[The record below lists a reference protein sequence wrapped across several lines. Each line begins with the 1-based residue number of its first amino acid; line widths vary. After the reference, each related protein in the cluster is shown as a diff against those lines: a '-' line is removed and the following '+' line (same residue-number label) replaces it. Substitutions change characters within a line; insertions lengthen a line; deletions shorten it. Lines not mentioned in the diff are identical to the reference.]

1 MTLQVRLVHALGDRL
16 IDLPEKTHD
25 APLVIGR
32 ATTADIQV
40 PATTVSRRHSL
51 LYVRDGQWYI
61 QDGNG
66 GARTLVNGKPTPKP
80 TPVHSGDVVALGT
93 EPSPPTLTIDPYG
106 LLAMVETPHATETA
120 PEPVEANVPPQ
131 APKAK
136 RFPAPAAPVPSRAS
150 VPQPAGWPQ
159 QPTQIAAEHAVPA
172 GHYDEPPEPAADP
185 VADDWMAAAPVDLN
199 YQRYYVPKKNTW
211 SVAIITTVVFCGIG
225 IIGGAAYLYYKRD
238 TAARQE
244 AERLNRA
251 ATQQVIVIK
260 KQANNVFEDQQALKR
275 RAIEEA
281 TTKAAAPKVASVES
295 TAAQD
300 PGRQT
305 EEWRSVKEAHDS
317 RPPIEAIVIF
327 GDYMKQFPSSPYA
340 ADVRKYTEDALDT
353 IWWDHIVELAKE
365 RDDANKEIVA
375 KNRDIAQSAD
385 PEFKKSLQDEKA
397 VWEEKLQQAND
408 KLKEM
413 NYASETKPNIYDTA
427 LMAELRRARN
437 PVLYDGWKKGAEQ
450 KIKESRG
457 QKPVW

>member
-32 ATTADIQV
+32 ATTADVQV

-51 LYVRDGQWYI
+51 LYIHDGQWYI

-80 TPVHSGDVVALGT
+80 TPVHSGDVVTLGT

-106 LLAMVETPHATETA
+106 LLTAVETPHAVAPE
-120 PEPVEANVPPQ
+120 PEPVEAYVPPKP
-131 APKAK
+131 AKAK
-136 RFPAPAAPVPSRAS
+136 RFPAPTAPVPSGANAP
-150 VPQPAGWPQ
+150 VPTGWAQ
-159 QPTQIAAEHAVPA
+159 QPPQIAAVAAGLDDEPAEPA
-172 GHYDEPPEPAADP
+172 GDAG
-185 VADDWMAAAPVDLN
+185 ADDWLAAAPAN
-199 YQRYYVPKKNTW
+199 ASSQRYYIPKKNTW
-211 SVAIITTVVFCGIG
+211 SVPIITTVVFCGIG
-225 IIGGAAYLYYKRD
+225 IVGGAVYLYYKRD

-244 AERLNRA
+244 ADRLNRA
-251 ATQQVIVIK
+251 ATQQIIVQK
-260 KQANNVFEDQQALKR
+260 KQAKNVFEDEQALKR

-281 TTKAAAPKVASVES
+281 ATKSTAPKVASVET

-305 EEWRSVKEAHDS
+305 EEWRTVKEAHDS

-327 GDYMKQFPSSPYA
+327 GDYMKQFPGTPYA

-353 IWWDHIVELAKE
+353 IWWDRIVELAKE
-365 RDDANKEIVA
+365 RDDATREIVA

-397 VWEEKLQQAND
+397 VWEAKLQQAND

-413 NYASETKPNIYDTA
+413 NYASETKPNIYDAA
-427 LMAELRRARN
+427 LMAELRRSRN
-437 PVLYDGWKKGAEQ
+437 AAVYDMWKTGAER

-457 QKPVW
+457 QRPVW